1 MLKQGLICEL
11 NANDGTARVKFMDD
25 DVISNWLPI
34 SVVRAG
40 QFQFICPFS
49 INEQVWC
56 VMDES
61 CTNGVIAGSTY
72 NKKMPVPEGT
82 TENNL
87 ILTFGNNSTITINGE
102 DQTLKIDIEGDCE
115 VKSGGNVKIEAVGNV
130 DVKATSAKVDATSVE
145 IKGAATAKIQSASIT
160 LEAATVTATGTLAV
174 AGGITA
180 ASIAAG
186 SFSGPSGGAMTS
198 SSDIITTGD
207 VKAGGKSL
215 TNHVHNAPGGSGGA
229 TTPPL

>member
-11 NANDGTARVKFMDD
+11 NANEGTARVKFMDD
-25 DVISNWLPI
+25 DIVSNWLPI

-40 QFQFICPFS
+40 QFQFMCPFS

-72 NKKMPVPEGT
+72 NKKMAVPEGT
-82 TENNL
+82 AENSL
-87 ILTFGNNSTITINGE
+87 ILKFGNNSTITINGE
-102 DQTLKIDIEGDCE
+102 DQTLKIESEGDCE
-115 VKSGGNVKIEAVGNV
+115 LKSGGNVKIEAAGNV
-130 DVKATSAKVDATSVE
+130 DVKATSAKVQATSVE
-145 IKGAATAKIQSASIT
+145 IQGAATAKIQSASIT
-160 LEAATVTATGTLAV
+160 LEAATVTATGALTV

-215 TNHVHNAPGGSGGA
+215 KLHTHTAPSGGGQ
-229 TTPPL
+229 TGPPI